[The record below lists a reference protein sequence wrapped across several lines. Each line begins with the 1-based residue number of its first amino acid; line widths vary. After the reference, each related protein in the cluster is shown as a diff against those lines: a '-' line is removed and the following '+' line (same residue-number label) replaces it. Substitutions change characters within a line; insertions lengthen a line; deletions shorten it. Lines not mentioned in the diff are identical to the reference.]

1 LRVSNVAGHNRGEKE
16 FAMNIDLLSPE
27 SFAAG
32 HPLAQYK
39 WLRENAPVFWHE
51 EPNGK
56 GFWAVTRYKD
66 VWEVDRNF
74 SAFSSEPTIMIT
86 DPLAEQAN
94 AFGPYK
100 MMLMMDPPQHTAYR
114 RLIRNEF
121 TVPAAGERTP
131 RMNALAKQIVDAVI
145 AKGECDFV
153 EAIAG
158 EMPSYV
164 IAELLGIPLDDG
176 RELYKLTEAIHTAPE
191 AQEAGAGAM
200 AVFKMFDYGRKVID
214 EKRARPA
221 NDLATKLLQAEVDGK
236 KLEDIE
242 FLLFFLLLIDA
253 GGDTTRNLLSSGLIA
268 LFENPDQLAW
278 LKADLPARLPSAREE
293 LLRWTSPVIYM
304 RRTAKHDVVLAG
316 EQIAEGDKVVMYFGS
331 ANRDPEKFAQPD
343 TLDLSRT
350 PNEHIAFGTGPHG
363 CLGQHIARIEI
374 DAILSEVLTRLDD
387 LQIVGAPEWL
397 PSNFISGPK
406 HLPVRFRARA

>member
-1 LRVSNVAGHNRGEKE
+1 MKV
-16 FAMNIDLLSPE
+16 DLLSPE
-27 SFAAG
+27 SFASG
-32 HPLAQYK
+32 HPLAQYR

-51 EPNGK
+51 EPNGS

-74 SAFSSEPTIMIT
+74 QAFSSEPTIMIT
-86 DPLAEQAN
+86 DPLAEQQS

-121 TVPAAGERTP
+121 TAPISADRTP
-131 RMNALAKQIVDAVI
+131 RMQALARQIVDAVI
-145 AKGECDFV
+145 ERGECDFV
-153 EAIAG
+153 HEIAG

-164 IAELLGIPLDDG
+164 IAELMGLPLDDG
-176 RELYKLTEAIHTAPE
+176 RELYKLTEIIHTSPE
-191 AQEAGAGAM
+191 AQAPGAGAA
-200 AVFKMFDYGRKVID
+200 AVFKMFEYGRGVIA

-221 NDLATKLLQAEVDGK
+221 DDLATKLLEAEVDGK
-236 KLEDIE
+236 RLDDIE

-253 GGDTTRNLLSSGLIA
+253 GGDTTRNLLSAGLIA
-268 LFENPDQLAW
+268 LFDNPDQLAW
-278 LKADLPARLPSAREE
+278 LKADLPGRLASAREE
-293 LLRWTSPVIYM
+293 LLRFTTPVIYM
-304 RRTAKHDVVLAG
+304 RRTARHDTVLAG
-316 EQIAEGDKVVMYFGS
+316 ERIEEGQKVVMYFGS
-331 ANRDPEKFAQPD
+331 ANRDPEKFERPES
-343 TLDLSRT
+343 LDLARA

-374 DAILSEVLTRLDD
+374 DAILTEVLTRLDG
-387 LQIVGAPEWL
+387 LEIAGSPEWL

-406 HLPVRFRARA
+406 HLPVRFAPSYPSDRGARNVRP